1 MAISY
6 LFSVITTY
14 TTKIPLILFPIFTRQ
29 YSILLLEYP
38 RKCLT
43 SRKSIFFRNH
53 TDRKIRIHQIIHY
66 THAGVSDRPDRFYNS
81 SVHIS
86 GTYVINTSENN

>member
-53 TDRKIRIHQIIHY
+53 TDRKIRIHQIIIRMPESQIVQI
-66 THAGVSDRPDRFYNS
+66 GYNS

>member
-53 TDRKIRIHQIIHY
+53 TD
-66 THAGVSDRPDRFYNS
+66 
-81 SVHIS
+81 
-86 GTYVINTSENN
+86 

>member
-53 TDRKIRIHQIIHY
+53 TDRKIRIHQIIIRMPESQIVQIGFL
-66 THAGVSDRPDRFYNS
+66 THLCIFPE
-81 SVHIS
+81 H
-86 GTYVINTSENN
+86 T

>member
-53 TDRKIRIHQIIHY
+53 TDRKIIFIN